1 MLIGIIPNIEK
12 KNTFKIVNY
21 FLHLLEENNIDY
33 IFSEHLLL
41 SKSKLRYKNKKAEF
55 RSVKDLGKMADFIV
69 SFGGDGTMLNTAY
82 DLRGS
87 KAPLIGLN
95 LGKLGFLAEYEM
107 KDVPQLVKELK
118 ENKFLIEERIA
129 LKGYN
134 TAKKE
139 EELYAINDL
148 VIDKGRWQ
156 KMIELTVKVDDYYVA
171 TFVADGIIIAT
182 PTGSTGY
189 SLSTGGP
196 IVNPK
201 ADVITISPISP
212 HTLTMR
218 PLVLSSDQKIEIEVH
233 SAYENVQVNCDGQR
247 VYYYESPATI
257 EIYKS
262 DIPVKLVHS
271 NRISYFEILR
281 NKLMWGLDVRKNNS
295 TKKD

>member
-12 KNTFKIVNY
+12 PNIFEIVNY
-21 FLHLLEENNIDY
+21 FLQLLEENNINY
-33 IFSEHLLL
+33 MFSSNLIKH
-41 SKSKLRYKNKKAEF
+41 KDKLRYKGSADFK
-55 RSVKDLGKMADFIV
+55 SIKDLGELSDVIV
-69 SFGGDGTMLNTAY
+69 SFGGDGTMLHIAY
-82 DLRGS
+82 ELRGS
-87 KAPLIGLN
+87 KAPILGLN

-107 KDVPQLVKELK
+107 KEIPELVKELK
-118 ENKFLIEERIA
+118 ENKFVIEERIA
-129 LKGYN
+129 LKGFN
-134 TAKKE
+134 SLKKE
-139 EELYAINDL
+139 EEFYAINDL

-156 KMIELTVKVDDYYVA
+156 KMIELTVKVDNDYVA
-171 TFVADGIIIAT
+171 TFVADGIIVAT

-201 ADVITISPISP
+201 ADVITICPISP

-218 PLVLSSDQKIEIEVH
+218 PLVISSDQKIEIEVH

-247 VYYYESPATI
+247 VYYYQSPATI
-257 EIYKS
+257 EIFKS
-262 DIPVKLVHS
+262 DIPVRLVHS

-295 TKKD
+295 TKKN